1 MPGTQGRQAAEV
13 LSGWWK
19 PSGHNSH
26 AAAFWLAENCPAAH
40 TTHDWS
46 VPFRRFPALHAEHAA
61 LPLPGVVRPV
71 GQVWQTRALGSGA
84 KVSFLHRVHCRC
96 PVRLLAVPGMHGRQY
111 GRLALE
117 SWWPNGRTK
126 VTPRWVLASRGGKR
140 AAAPSQVKLLDLT

>member
-1 MPGTQGRQAAEV
+1 MPGMQGRQDAEV

-26 AAAFWLAENCPAAH
+26 AAALWLAENCPAAH

-71 GQVWQTRALGSGA
+71 GQVWQVCAFGSGA
-84 KVSFLHRVHCRC
+84 KVSFLHRVHSRC
-96 PVRLLAVPGMHGRQY
+96 PVRLLAVPGMHGRQDAELLSDCEKPA
-111 GRLALE
+111 GHSRQTVE
-117 SWWPNGRTK
+117 SSAP
-126 VTPRWVLASRGGKR
+126 PRYCPRGH
-140 AAAPSQVKLLDLT
+140 P